1 MNFGKLMRIETP
13 EEADVKFAELKAAG
27 YNSLQIIYKPEVYD
41 VSTGAIVKAAAE
53 KHGLVISAMFCGYY
67 DTETVLD
74 NYYGHLTCGINVDA
88 FKLSRI
94 QYVKEAAKWAAA
106 AGIEDVII
114 HAGWIP
120 LSPWT
125 HEYASMCASVRS
137 MARHCQKLGL
147 NLLLET
153 GQETP
158 ISLLRLIEDV
168 GTGNVFVNLDPANLM
183 MYGCGNAVDAV
194 DVFGK
199 YVRNVHGKDGCVPT
213 EPRKLGKE
221 TVVGEGMV
229 DFRAML
235 QKLKNLGYDRFI
247 TIEREAAVNDTQ
259 RQLDA
264 MHAKNYLENIWN
276 SLD

>member
-1 MNFGKLMRIETP
+1 MNEKLNLQPSEKK
-13 EEADVKFAELKAAG
+13 DGVL
-27 YNSLQIIYKPEVYD
+27 LQIYRNPYFRFFLFALFICV
-41 VSTGAIVKAAAE
+41 
-53 KHGLVISAMFCGYY
+53 F
-67 DTETVLD
+67 
-74 NYYGHLTCGINVDA
+74 
-88 FKLSRI
+88 
-94 QYVKEAAKWAAA
+94 
-106 AGIEDVII
+106 
-114 HAGWIP
+114 P
-120 LSPWT
+120 LL
-125 HEYASMCASVRS
+125 ASVGVMPTS
-137 MARHCQKLGL
+137 FITLLGGVLIYSIVGLGL

-168 GTGNVFVNLDPANLM
+168 GTGNIFVNLDPANLM
-183 MYGCGNAVDAV
+183 MYGCGNAVDAI